1 MKKKSIFKKVKEST
15 LHFFSLGKKITICSF
30 VLLNTVFFNANA
42 QKAEVTVTLKTVG
55 ITNYKYACTD
65 CWELGKNEYTS
76 SITAFPVT
84 GPSSFSSGCLQCD
97 QDGDCTYGQDVTLFT
112 QTGKFDSIAFIWYN
126 WENNVGDRCLYEHQ
140 YFDDDGC
147 LGGGNGLYN
156 FRTLSGPSDGIY
168 HSSPTYTRYQTKR
181 CILVDAE
188 QVPYAQLSLK
198 STWKYSGAQNLI
210 VPSCTSSSTA
220 FAASIIPSWTAQLYA
235 GVSYSFNTCSS
246 ASGENTYIRIYGSNG
261 YTKVAENDNGCGQ
274 AASLTFTPATD
285 GYYYIEV
292 SHADRSLTESTG
304 ILEYKINENGNQT
317 CASALSIGTGSVKYF
332 NTYCSTQDAP
342 AQICSQSADEHKDV
356 WFKYTPSSTGSLVIN
371 STSNYDTRISVYSGA
386 CSSLTYLRCN
396 TVGTYLGGPNI
407 LTLNV
412 CKGTTYYISVG
423 GTYGGTGAG
432 RLSLSLTPGN
442 TLPSI
447 TCPPNINLWNSP
459 GVCSRIYDYTAP
471 TGSDNCSGAVTTQI
485 AGLPSGSTF
494 PIGLTTNTFKV
505 TDSDG
510 ATAVCSFTVFV
521 RDNEYPVI
529 TCPPSVTINKCT
541 AVSYYF
547 PDPTVSDN
555 CGSENVT
562 IEQLAGL
569 PSGSTFPLGVTTNTF
584 RAIDGRPNASL
595 HNCSFS
601 ITVTENAPLSITC
614 PNNMV
619 VDANPSDCYHTR
631 VSYPIPRADGSQ
643 ECGLQLSLIEGKMTG
658 SEFPFGITTVSWEV
672 ATTDG
677 TYQTASCSFTV
688 TVRDRR
694 PPVITCPADISV
706 SPLAGNCQATVNYT
720 SPTKSDNC
728 FGPTYPLLSQISGLT
743 SGASFPI
750 GTTTN
755 IFKATDLSGN
765 SATCSFSIHVA
776 DATPPSI
783 TCPDNIVNT
792 LEPTECGDVIDFI
805 APVGTDNCSGAITV
819 QTEGLPSGSY
829 LSAGSATNTFVVTDA
844 AGMSASCSF
853 TISVS
858 DLEPPAITCP
868 DNISVD
874 GTSSAIPCETIV
886 FYTSPIGT
894 DNCQGV
900 ITTRT
905 TGLPSG
911 SYFPEG
917 ETAVSFVATDA
928 GGLNSSC
935 SFTVTVGSCNQAPVA
950 QCKNLTVSADAL
962 CQATISPEN
971 ANDNSSDPDND
982 DLTFSISPQG
992 PYSLGDH
999 TITFTARDVAGLQ
1012 DECTFV
1018 LSVVD
1023 QSPPETPILPAIEL
1037 GECFGT
1043 PPVPTTSDHCAGT
1056 VTGTTTTVF
1065 PIENQGTTVIIWTFD
1080 DGNGNSIEV
1089 PQNVVVD
1096 DITPP
1101 QIPVLSDLRI
1111 NVCESLPEIP
1121 TTIDNCKGLVVGHT
1135 SSIFPILDP
1144 GHYNVIWNF
1153 DDGNGNSIDVSQNV
1167 IVEIPFVPG
1176 KYFNLN
1182 TCTLTPCPPG
1192 TYCPGG
1198 TTEPIY
1204 CPAGKYQ
1211 GLEGQAVCIPC
1222 LAGTFSSETGS
1233 TFCTSCPAGKF
1244 QDLEGQ
1250 DHCLSCPTGTYSD
1263 VTGST
1268 VCTSCPAGQ
1277 YQGLEGQD
1285 HCLSCPAGSYSDVT
1299 GSVVCTSCPAGQY
1312 QGLEGQDHCLSCP
1325 AGSYS
1330 DVTGSVVCTSCPAGQ
1345 YQGQVGQD
1353 HCESCPAGTYSDVTG
1368 SVVCTSCPAGQYQGQ
1383 VGQDHC
1389 ESCPA
1394 GTYSDVT
1401 GSIVC
1406 TSCPAGQYQ
1415 GLEGQDHCLS
1425 CPAGTYSDVTGSIV
1439 CTNCP
1444 AGQYQGLE
1452 GQDHCLSCPA
1462 GSYSDVTGSVVCK
1475 SCPAGQY
1482 QGQVGQDHCESC
1494 PAGTYSDV
1502 TGSIVCTSCPA
1513 GQYQGLEGQDHCL
1526 SCPAGSYSDVTGS
1539 VVCKSC
1545 PAGQYQGQVGQDH
1558 CESCPAG
1565 TYSDVTGSIVC
1576 TSCPAGQYQG
1586 LEGQDHCETCGP
1598 GTYSNATGAVA
1609 CTNCP
1614 PGKFSSSSGSTS
1626 CTECPAHTY
1635 NPNSG
1640 ASECLNCPA
1649 GTYNPNTGAVI
1660 CPDCILSISCA
1671 SINPVNTDAGS
1682 CTASSVNLIEP
1693 VVSNSCQLISLVS
1706 NAPLNYPVGSTVVT
1720 WIATDVSGV
1729 TATCQQTVTVK
1740 KFGDASLLYAY
1751 TILSNDEVKMKENI
1765 VESGGVGVITANKKV
1780 SLEKNSKIIATNTF
1794 VKSGNIDVK
1803 SGSAVTTKINGNV
1816 PSSLKPPFIENVNPG
1831 NNDVKINDNS
1841 APVTLNLSNYGK
1853 IEVGKNVVATLSGHA
1868 NVYIKELKLKEGSQ
1882 LKFNQATHV
1891 MIDKKLDGDNNIKIN
1906 DNAISRVQF
1915 YVEEEVKINKSS
1927 IVKANIYTKKEIKI
1941 ENSTST
1947 SRTYMTGQFI
1957 ANKVDAGEYVTWNW
1971 DASYCPEEI
1980 QSLSSKNSNSKSMIE
1995 DVDSNFSKTSTK
2007 GGELLV
2013 YPNPAQNILFVK
2025 MNLHPHS
2032 RNQIEILNSLGEKI
2046 SEQNYVSNYEDEMI
2060 TKFDMS
2066 IYPNGL
2072 YFIRATMDGNKI
2084 IKSFSIHK

>member
-1 MKKKSIFKKVKEST
+1 MKKKSIFKKVKEGT
-15 LHFFSLGKKITICSF
+15 LHFFSSGKKITICLF
-30 VLLNTVFFNANA
+30 VLLNTVFFNAIA

-55 ITNYKYACTD
+55 ITNYKYACTN

-168 HSSPTYTRYQTKR
+168 TNSAKYTRYQWQNFPCK
-181 CILVDAE
+181 VSK
-188 QVPYAQLSLK
+188 VPFADVTLK

-210 VPSCTSSSTA
+210 VPSCTSGTTA
-220 FAASIIPSWTAQLYA
+220 FAASTIPSWTAQLYA

-631 VSYPIPRADGSQ
+631 VSYPIPRADGST
-643 ECGLQLSLIEGKMTG
+643 ECGLQLSLIGGLITG

-720 SPTKSDNC
+720 SPIKSDDC

-962 CQATISPEN
+962 CQATISAEN
-971 ANDNSSDPDND
+971 ANDNSNDPDSD
-982 DLTFSISPQG
+982 ELTFSISPQG
-992 PYSLGDH
+992 PYSLGEH
-999 TITFTARDVAGLQ
+999 IITFTAQDAAGLQ
-1012 DECTFV
+1012 DACTFI

-1023 QSPPETPILPAIEL
+1023 NSPPETPNLPEIQL
-1037 GECFGT
+1037 GECSGT

-1080 DGNGNSIEV
+1080 DGNGNSIDV
-1089 PQNVVVD
+1089 PQNVIVD
-1096 DITPP
+1096 DITAP
-1101 QIPVLSDLRI
+1101 QIPVLSDLYL
-1111 NVCESLPEIP
+1111 NPCQSLPEAP

-1268 VCTSCPAGQ
+1268 VCTSCPAG
-1277 YQGLEGQD
+1277 
-1285 HCLSCPAGSYSDVT
+1285 
-1299 GSVVCTSCPAGQY
+1299 
-1312 QGLEGQDHCLSCP
+1312 
-1325 AGSYS
+1325 
-1330 DVTGSVVCTSCPAGQ
+1330 
-1345 YQGQVGQD
+1345 
-1353 HCESCPAGTYSDVTG
+1353 
-1368 SVVCTSCPAGQYQGQ
+1368 
-1383 VGQDHC
+1383 
-1389 ESCPA
+1389 
-1394 GTYSDVT
+1394 
-1401 GSIVC
+1401 
-1406 TSCPAGQYQ
+1406 
-1415 GLEGQDHCLS
+1415 
-1425 CPAGTYSDVTGSIV
+1425 
-1439 CTNCP
+1439 
-1444 AGQYQGLE
+1444 
-1452 GQDHCLSCPA
+1452 
-1462 GSYSDVTGSVVCK
+1462 K
-1475 SCPAGQY
+1475 
-1482 QGQVGQDHCESC
+1482 
-1494 PAGTYSDV
+1494 
-1502 TGSIVCTSCPA
+1502 
-1513 GQYQGLEGQDHCL
+1513 YQGLEGQDHCL

-1671 SINPVNTDAGS
+1671 SSNPVNTDAGS

-1693 VVSNSCQLISLVS
+1693 VVSNSCPLISLVS
-1706 NAPLNYPVGSTVVT
+1706 NAQLNYPVGSTVVT

-2025 MNLHPHS
+2025 MNVHPHS